1 MRIARPCR
9 TRRSPRAQWRG
20 RASRR
25 PESRDA
31 VAAERARP
39 EKFGSGVEVGRIFE
53 HNGRVADHRTQ
64 DAFDE
69 TFGDG
74 RDVLHEVLV
83 P

>member
-1 MRIARPCR
+1 MLNGVAGPAGGL
-9 TRRSPRAQWRG
+9 RAER
-20 RASRR
+20 
-25 PESRDA
+25 RDA

-53 HNGRVADHRTQ
+53 RNGRVADHRTQ